1 MGREVGV
8 LVEASWERLVRTKPD
23 VSRLRPAK
31 ILNFRPGR
39 RIGVQGQIDPT
50 IVEGATLDEA
60 LEKAEALLGVSRDKL
75 EVEVVQE
82 ASAGFLGIGA
92 RPAIIKA
99 WPKQVSSD
107 VPGTARVEGGQ
118 LLVEAPKGAGGP
130 AQVVPREGLKVFV
143 NGALQ
148 EGPFELWG
156 NEEVKVEFHDE
167 EPTWEARVEIDSDG
181 MGAYLVVE
189 ATAGRRHQLEDRPSS
204 PSLVLAATVKERPL
218 PKGQSPAELK
228 ELLQQAGVVYGIDEE
243 AVAKASALTETER
256 VLVAQGTP
264 PVPPVD
270 EWIEYAEC
278 FSEGKRVVNE
288 DAQRIDFYEMTQIP
302 SVEEGAVLA
311 VKHEGQPGKPGMK
324 VTGEV
329 IEPRP
334 PKKVNLR
341 AGQGVALIEG
351 GLKAVAVV
359 SGKPSNVRGLLKV
372 LPVYTVAG
380 DAGLATGNIRFTGH
394 VLIQGDVAENVQ
406 VYARGTVRVGGIA
419 DGAQIE
425 GVAGIS
431 VEGSIISST
440 MRAASVG
447 LVCECYAPSVLAGPG
462 HASTD
467 RRGAALGAGKALEG
481 QFDELSV
488 RMLVERKFTAMG
500 KAISALREVV
510 EKCAPRS
517 GEEELHGQLLK
528 LATDMGVLLP
538 PKSFRATSLQE
549 MEAQLEAILQ
559 MFDGMG
565 EETADIKAVYVQ
577 NSHLEASGTI
587 SIAKACY
594 NSTLIAGRGI
604 AMEGG
609 TFRGGKMTVHEG
621 NIVVRELGS
630 PNEAQTLV
638 FILKGGLVRAGTV
651 HPNVRVVIGRE
662 ARFFTERLE
671 RVTMFINREGEFHVS
686 QG

>member
-1 MGREVGV
+1 M
-8 LVEASWERLVRTKPD
+8 
-23 VSRLRPAK
+23 
-31 ILNFRPGR
+31 
-39 RIGVQGQIDPT
+39 QGQVDPT
-50 IVEGATLDEA
+50 VVEGTTLDEA
-60 LEKAEALLGVSRDKL
+60 LEKAEALLGVSRDELK
-75 EVEVVQE
+75 VEVIQE
-82 ASAGFLGIGA
+82 ASSGFLGMGA
-92 RPAIIKA
+92 RPAIIKV
-99 WPKQVSSD
+99 WPKVSSD
-107 VPGTARVEGGQ
+107 VPGLARVEAGQ
-118 LLVEAPKGAGGP
+118 LLVEAPKGAGTP
-130 AQVVPREGLKVFV
+130 AQIVPGEGFKVFV

-148 EGPFELWG
+148 EGPFELRG
-156 NEEVKVEFHDE
+156 DEKVEVEFPDE
-167 EPTWEARVEIDSDG
+167 EPTWEARVEIDGDG
-181 MGAYLVVE
+181 MSAYLVVE
-189 ATAGRRHQLEDRPSS
+189 AAAGWRYQLEDRPSS

-228 ELLQQAGVVYGIDEE
+228 ELLQQAGVVHGIDEE

-329 IEPRP
+329 IEPRL
-334 PKKVNLR
+334 PKTVNLR
-341 AGQGVALIEG
+341 VGQGVALIEG
-351 GLKAVAVV
+351 GRKAVAVV
-359 SGKPSNVRGLLKV
+359 SGRPSNVKGLLRV
-372 LPVYTVAG
+372 LPVYTVEG

-394 VLIQGDVAENVQ
+394 VVIRGDVAENVQ
-406 VYARGTVRVGGIA
+406 IHARGTVRVGGIA

-425 GVAGIS
+425 GLGGIS

-440 MRAASVG
+440 MRAG
-447 LVCECYAPSVLAGPG
+447 LLSDLYANAMPHLSLLAQGMPQL
-462 HASTD
+462 T
-467 RRGAALGAGKALEG
+467 AAVRAVRERAKALEG

-488 RMLVERKFTAMG
+488 ARMLVERKFTAMG

-577 NSHLEASGTI
+577 NSHLEASGII

-594 NSTLIAGRGI
+594 NSTLVAGRGI
-604 AMEGG
+604 AMEEG
-609 TFRGGKMTVHEG
+609 TFRGGKMTVHRG

-671 RVTMFINREGEFHVS
+671 RVTMFINREGELHVS
-686 QG
+686 QA